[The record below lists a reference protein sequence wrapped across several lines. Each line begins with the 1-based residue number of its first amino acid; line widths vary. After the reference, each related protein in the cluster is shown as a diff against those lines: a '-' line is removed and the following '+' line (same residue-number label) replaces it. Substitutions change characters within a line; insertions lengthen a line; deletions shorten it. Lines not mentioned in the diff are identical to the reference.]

1 MQEHHSVKFP
11 TIKGVKIHIEID
23 PTVVPIALRVRP
35 VPMKL
40 KTTVEEELNKMLQA
54 GIIEP
59 VPKPSAMGVA
69 TECSSQRLKWCCKD
83 L

>member
-1 MQEHHSVKFP
+1 MQEHHSARFP
-11 TIKGVKIHIEID
+11 TIKGVKIHIETD
-23 PTVVPIALRVRP
+23 PTMVPIALRVRP

-40 KTTVEEELNKMLQA
+40 KKTVEEELNRMLHA

-69 TECSSQRLKWCCKD
+69 THYSSQRLKWWRKD